1 MQITEATKYAEFEP
15 VEKYVTKKMVQG
27 LFESAE
33 EKFGKMYDLE
43 FGTFWQCSNDNFEE
57 VLGNMSEPTVLQVYW
72 KKRFEKFVEEFA
84 ATLKAMTLTQ
94 TAEEIQAAEGLLKIS
109 WDEAILVFVRDYFGL
124 HSFKDAERITMGEI
138 LIAKRVTYNRE
149 KFQRKLAKIQTAKL
163 YKK

>member
-15 VEKYVTKKMVQG
+15 VEKYVTKKTAQG

-43 FGTFWQCSNDNFEE
+43 FGTFWQCGNDNFAE
-57 VLGNMSEPTVLQVYW
+57 VLGDMREPTVLQVYW

-84 ATLKAMTLTQ
+84 STLKAMTLTQ

-138 LIAKRVTYNRE
+138 LIAKRATYNRE

-163 YKK
+163 HKK

>member
-15 VEKYVTKKMVQG
+15 VEKYVTKKTVQG

-57 VLGNMSEPTVLQVYW
+57 VLGDMSEPTVLQVYW

-84 ATLKAMTLTQ
+84 AALKAMTLTQ

-138 LIAKRVTYNRE
+138 LIAKRATYNRE

-163 YKK
+163 HKK

>member
-15 VEKYVTKKMVQG
+15 VEKYVKPKAVQRI
-27 LFESAE
+27 FESAE

-43 FGTFWQCSNDNFEE
+43 FGTFWQCSNENFAE
-57 VLGNMSEPTVLQVYW
+57 VLGDMSEPTVLQVYW

-84 ATLKAMTLTQ
+84 GALKAMTLTQ
-94 TAEEIQAAEGLLKIS
+94 TAEEIQAADGLLKIS

-138 LIAKRVTYNRE
+138 LIAKRAVYNRE

-163 YKK
+163 HKK

>member
-15 VEKYVTKKMVQG
+15 VEKYVKPKAVQRI
-27 LFESAE
+27 FESAE

-43 FGTFWQCSNDNFEE
+43 FGTFWQCSNENFAE
-57 VLGNMSEPTVLQVYW
+57 VLGGMSEPTVLQVYW
-72 KKRFEKFVEEFA
+72 KKLFEKFVEEFA
-84 ATLKAMTLTQ
+84 GAMKAMTLTQ

-138 LIAKRVTYNRE
+138 LIAKRAVYNRE

-163 YKK
+163 HKK

>member
-1 MQITEATKYAEFEP
+1 MQITEATKYAEFEH
-15 VEKYVTKKMVQG
+15 VEKYVTKKTEQG
-27 LFESAE
+27 LFDSAE

-57 VLGNMSEPTVLQVYW
+57 VLGDMSEPTVLQVYW

-124 HSFKDAERITMGEI
+124 HSFKDAERITIGEI
-138 LIAKRVTYNRE
+138 LIAKRATYNRE

-163 YKK
+163 RKK

>member
-15 VEKYVTKKMVQG
+15 VEKYVTKKTEQG

-57 VLGNMSEPTVLQVYW
+57 VLGDMSEPTVLQVYW

-124 HSFKDAERITMGEI
+124 HSFKDAERITMGEV
-138 LIAKRVTYNRE
+138 LIAKRATYNRE

-163 YKK
+163 HKK

>member
-1 MQITEATKYAEFEP
+1 MQITEATKYAEFKP
-15 VEKYVTKKMVQG
+15 VEKYVTKKTVQG

-72 KKRFEKFVEEFA
+72 KKLFEKFVEEFA

-138 LIAKRVTYNRE
+138 LIAKRATYNRE

-163 YKK
+163 HKK

>member
-1 MQITEATKYAEFEP
+1 MRITDETKYVEFETA
-15 VEKYVTKKMVQG
+15 EKYVKPEAVQKI
-27 LFESAE
+27 FEGAE

-43 FGTFWQCSNDNFEE
+43 FGTFWQCSNDNFAE
-57 VLGNMSEPTVLQVYW
+57 VLGDMNEPTVLQVYW

-84 ATLKAMTLTQ
+84 GALKAMTLTQ
-94 TAEEIQAAEGLLKIS
+94 TAEEIQAADGLLKVS

-138 LIAKRVTYNRE
+138 LIAKRAVYNRE

-163 YKK
+163 HKK

>member
-1 MQITEATKYAEFEP
+1 MRITDDTKYAEFEP
-15 VEKYVTKKMVQG
+15 VEKYVKPKAVQRI
-27 LFESAE
+27 FESAE

-57 VLGNMSEPTVLQVYW
+57 VLGDISEPTVLQVYW

-84 ATLKAMTLTQ
+84 GALKAMTLTQ
-94 TAEEIQAAEGLLKIS
+94 TAEEIQAAEGLLKVS

-138 LIAKRVTYNRE
+138 LIAKRAVYNRE

-163 YKK
+163 HKK

>member
-1 MQITEATKYAEFEP
+1 MRITDETKYAEFETA
-15 VEKYVTKKMVQG
+15 EKYVKPEAVRKI
-27 LFESAE
+27 FESAE

-43 FGTFWQCSNDNFEE
+43 FGTFWQCSNDNFAE

-84 ATLKAMTLTQ
+84 GALKSMTLTQ
-94 TAEEIQAAEGLLKIS
+94 TAEEIQAAEGLLKVS

-138 LIAKRVTYNRE
+138 LIAKRAVYNRE

-163 YKK
+163 HKK

>member
-1 MQITEATKYAEFEP
+1 MRITDETKYAEFETA
-15 VEKYVTKKMVQG
+15 EKYVKPEAVQKI
-27 LFESAE
+27 FESAE

-43 FGTFWQCSNDNFEE
+43 FGTFWQCSNDNFAE

-84 ATLKAMTLTQ
+84 GALKAMTLTQ
-94 TAEEIQAAEGLLKIS
+94 TAEEIQAAEGLLKVS

-138 LIAKRVTYNRE
+138 LIAKRAVYNRE

-163 YKK
+163 HKK